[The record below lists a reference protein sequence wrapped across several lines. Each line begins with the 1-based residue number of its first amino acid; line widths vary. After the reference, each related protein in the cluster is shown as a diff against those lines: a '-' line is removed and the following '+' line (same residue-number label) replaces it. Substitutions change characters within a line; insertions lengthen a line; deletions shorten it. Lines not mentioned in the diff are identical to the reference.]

1 MFFGRR
7 EEQQHQPQQISYN
20 NPNSMEATQSSSVNQ
35 PHPFDQSQGNIVDDR
50 STTTNDDIFTH
61 HKYPSLHPVDK
72 LSPMYKAKQYSL
84 SIQKSYQQAWNNVI
98 QLSILLLLLFIA
110 IHTNIFRIAV
120 MRLITSSVII
130 YYMLSYFI
138 CVLLF
143 YLIIRR
149 MNKLWRKSSF
159 YSQQEHEYRGG
170 KLYKWS
176 QEFVKSPNRALQTL
190 FRNIKSL
197 FIGKPSSR
205 SKTLTTQE
213 QFRPTYI
220 CTPSSTLLG
229 LNTKEEIDEYN
240 TALYEEY
247 LQQEAKRNEQ
257 RREILSNRKEIDRYR
272 SINYDLVF
280 GRSGYHPTTMGG
292 PLGTSTTM
300 ADSLGLGYPS
310 SLPTTTS
317 STSTGGG
324 YLLDASTAV
333 PAGPNA
339 GMIHDFDAMPPS
351 SLTFSNPIIRDRFTT
366 GGMESENVAYR
377 LAPSANFN
385 PDMLSWQTSARA
397 QNHAM
402 HSNALLL
409 SEEASQALEKYNL
422 NTFIVNNWAEN
433 MRRWIIFKILTPI
446 TNDIENINT
455 QLYKT
460 FNGQFKGYDCYN
472 PLDISPQYQHAIPTF
487 IPLSEDTSRYTL
499 KYILSTMV
507 NTFDQQ
513 KQKPSIYQ
521 DFEILLRKRLKIERY
536 LSVPSS
542 AMDKIGNRKHV
553 LERIRT
559 MARGS
564 FDKLGSFS
572 EHLKNDFPSDEEI
585 LVFLFCKYM
594 DFILDS
600 HGSNS
605 FTQKYYR
612 DKTRPQEPSTNGMGL
627 YKPRSMAPA
636 VANAIIKKKGDSKI
650 LPTKKGLFLCLATL
664 QPVPHFN
671 VEDDGS
677 VLECQPGRNNLF
689 YALVLFLH
697 LIREKYEGYIETVS
711 LDDLDLSRVIE
722 SV

>member
-1 MFFGRR
+1 MFFGRSHD
-7 EEQQHQPQQISYN
+7 EHHLQSNPNNVETTPQTSSSMHLTSQAQSDQPQESIIDDN
-20 NPNSMEATQSSSVNQ
+20 RTT
-35 PHPFDQSQGNIVDDR
+35 DDNIF
-50 STTTNDDIFTH
+50 SH
-61 HKYPSLHPVDK
+61 HKYPSIHPIDK
-72 LSPMYKAKQYSL
+72 LSPLYKAKQYSL
-84 SIQKSYQQAWNNVI
+84 SIENSYRQAWNNVI
-98 QLSILLLLLFIA
+98 QLSILLLLLFVA

-120 MRLITSSVII
+120 MRAITSSVII
-130 YYMLSYFI
+130 YYLLSYLI
-138 CVLLF
+138 CILLF
-143 YLIIRR
+143 YFIIRR
-149 MNKLWRKSSF
+149 MNKLWNKPTF

-176 QEFVKSPNRALQTL
+176 QEFLKSPNNTLQTM

-197 FIGKPSSR
+197 FIGKPPSR
-205 SKTLTTQE
+205 SKKPTTQE
-213 QFRPTYI
+213 QLRPTFMS
-220 CTPSSTLLG
+220 TPSSALLG
-229 LNTKEEIDEYN
+229 LNTREEIDEYN

-247 LQQEAKRNEQ
+247 LQQEAKRSEQ
-257 RREILSNRKEIDRYR
+257 RREILSTRKEADRYGT
-272 SINYDLVF
+272 INYDLVF
-280 GRSGYHPTTMGG
+280 GRSGYPTTMSS
-292 PLGTSTTM
+292 PLSNTAM
-300 ADSLGLGYPS
+300 ADTLGLTYPPPP
-310 SLPTTTS
+310 SLPTTSTTS
-317 STSTGGG
+317 STGGLLLGST
-324 YLLDASTAV
+324 SV
-333 PAGPNA
+333 GPNA
-339 GMIHDFDAMPPS
+339 AIIDFDSTMPTT
-351 SLTFSNPIIRDRFTT
+351 SLIFSNPVVRDKGFTT

-385 PDMLSWQTSARA
+385 PEMLSWQSSARA

-409 SEEASQALEKYNL
+409 SEEASQSLEKYNL

-446 TNDIENINT
+446 TSDMENINS

-507 NTFDQQ
+507 NVLDQQ
-513 KQKPSIYQ
+513 KQKPQLYQ

-542 AMDKIGNRKHV
+542 SLDKIGNRKHIV
-553 LERIRT
+553 DRIRA

-572 EHLKNDFPSDEEI
+572 EHLKNDYPSDEEI
-585 LVFLFCKYM
+585 LVYLVCKYM
-594 DFILDS
+594 DFMLDS

-612 DKTRPQEPSTNGMGL
+612 DKTRPQEPSSNGMGL

-636 VANAIIKKKGDSKI
+636 VANAIIKKKGGDSKI
-650 LPTKKGLFLCLATL
+650 LPTKKGLFLCLTTL

-677 VLECQPGRNNLF
+677 VLECQPGRNNLL

-697 LIREKYEGYIETVS
+697 LIREKYEGYIETIS
-711 LDDLDLSRVIE
+711 LEDLDLSRVIE